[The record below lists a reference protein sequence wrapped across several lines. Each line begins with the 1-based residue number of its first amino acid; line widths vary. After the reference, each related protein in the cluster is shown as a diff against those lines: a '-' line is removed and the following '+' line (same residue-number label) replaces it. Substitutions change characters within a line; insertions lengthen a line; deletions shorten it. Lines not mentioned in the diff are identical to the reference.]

1 MGQGSSIIKKI
12 NYEDLQKNIQSVVLL
27 NTLPTEKQDCLIV
40 NTILANDEE
49 RKINDLINNN
59 NYKFPI
65 FIYGENTNDV
75 SLYNKYNQLTSLGF
89 TNIYIYPGGLFE
101 WLCLQDIFGYEL
113 FPTTKREL
121 DILKYRPPSSYNK
134 LSISYK

>member
-12 NYEDLQKNIQSVVLL
+12 NYEDLQKNLQSVVLL
-27 NTLPTEKQDCLIV
+27 NTLPLQKQDCLIV
-40 NTILANDEE
+40 NTISASDEE
-49 RKINDLINNN
+49 RKINDLINNK

-75 SLYNKYNQLTSLGF
+75 SLFNKYNQLTSLGF

-101 WLCLQDIFGYEL
+101 WLCLQDIYGYDL

-121 DILKYRPPSSYNK
+121 DILKYRPPSNYNK

>member
-27 NTLPTEKQDCLIV
+27 NTLPLQKQDCLIV
-40 NTILANDEE
+40 NTISASDEE
-49 RKINDLINNN
+49 RKINDLMNNK
-59 NYKFPI
+59 NYKVPI

-75 SLYNKYNQLTSLGF
+75 SLFNKYNQLTSLGF

-101 WLCLQDIFGYEL
+101 WLCLQDIYGYDL
-113 FPTTKREL
+113 FPTIKREL
-121 DILKYRPPSSYNK
+121 DILKYRPPSNYNK

>member
-12 NYEDLQKNIQSVVLL
+12 NYEDLQKNIQSFVLL
-27 NTLPTEKQDCLIV
+27 NTLPIQKQECLII
-40 NTILANDEE
+40 NTISINDEE
-49 RKINDLINNN
+49 RKINDLMSSNS
-59 NYKFPI
+59 YKFPI

-75 SLYNKYNQLTSLGF
+75 SLFNKYNQLTSLGF

-101 WLCLQDIFGYEL
+101 WLCLQDIYGDDL

-121 DILKYRPPSSYNK
+121 DILKYRPPSNYNK

>member
-12 NYEDLQKNIQSVVLL
+12 NYEDLQRNLQQVLLL
-27 NTLPTEKQDCLIV
+27 NTLPIHKQECLIV
-40 NTILANDEE
+40 NTLSAQDEE
-49 RKINDLINNN
+49 RKINDLINSS

-75 SLYNKYNQLTSLGF
+75 SLYNKYNQLSSLGF

-101 WLCLQDIFGYEL
+101 WLCLQDIYGYDL

-121 DILKYRPPSSYNK
+121 DILKYRPPSNYNK
-134 LSISYK
+134 LSLSYD

>member
-12 NYEDLQKNIQSVVLL
+12 NYEDLQKNIQSFVLL
-27 NTLPTEKQDCLIV
+27 NTLPIQKQECLII
-40 NTILANDEE
+40 NTISINDEE
-49 RKINDLINNN
+49 RKINDLMNSNS
-59 NYKFPI
+59 YKFPI

-75 SLYNKYNQLTSLGF
+75 SLFNKYNQLTSLGF

-101 WLCLQDIFGYEL
+101 WLCLQDIYGDDL

-121 DILKYRPPSSYNK
+121 DILKYRPPSNYNK

>member
-12 NYEDLQKNIQSVVLL
+12 NYEDLQKNIQSFVLL
-27 NTLPTEKQDCLIV
+27 NTLPIQKQKCLII
-40 NTILANDEE
+40 NTISINDEE
-49 RKINDLINNN
+49 RKINDLMSSNS
-59 NYKFPI
+59 YKFPI

-75 SLYNKYNQLTSLGF
+75 SLFNKYNQLTSLGF

-101 WLCLQDIFGYEL
+101 WLCLQDIYGDDL

-121 DILKYRPPSSYNK
+121 DILKYRPPSNYNK